1 MVKFENQ
8 RILVIYYIEL
18 RTRYFNK
25 FVKKIHVILTQL
37 RNIEPKLSYNIEA
50 ISQSPQW
57 SYRKLSYRKLSYQEY
72 FLPNILLELLIKQAN
87 RRITKSSVIKDTEY
101 KYYLIAESEKRDGLF
116 PDDGLFT
123 IFKILTNDDIHAKI
137 TAENERIKSF
147 LQNIQTIITGI
158 ENSDAYKQ
166 WMTVYYPQIQIDL
179 YESPTK
185 GGGKSS
191 RIAPEPSVSSHITD
205 TKSTLKIYKIS
216 QDNRK
221 EFLTNTYSVIKS
233 IDMIALY
240 LYSRSQNKNSIV
252 FIVIRQHITNLLE
265 NYNAY
270 RENMLELISK
280 YKFNSNID
288 LVPSYTSVLSKY
300 YTYRNNQV
308 EHVEHVEHVEQFAGR
323 FPDKK
328 KKRHIRAKPKQRIR
342 LRFP

>member
-18 RTRYFNK
+18 RTRYFNE
-25 FVKKIHVILTQL
+25 FVKKIHVILTQLLTQL

-87 RRITKSSVIKDTEY
+87 RRITKSSVIKDTEEG
-101 KYYLIAESEKRDGLF
+101 YYLIAESEKRDGLF

-137 TAENERIKSF
+137 KAENKRIESF
-147 LQNIQTIITGI
+147 LQNIHTIITGI
-158 ENSDAYKQ
+158 ENSEAYKE
-166 WMTVYYPQIQIDL
+166 WMTVDYPQIQIDL

-191 RIAPEPSVSSHITD
+191 RIAPEPSGSSHITE

-216 QDNRK
+216 QDNIE

-233 IDMIALY
+233 IDTIALY
-240 LYSRSQNKNSIV
+240 LYSRSPNKNSIE
-252 FIVIRQHITNLLE
+252 FIVIRQHITKLLE
-265 NYNAY
+265 KYNAY
-270 RENMLELISK
+270 RENMLELIRK

-288 LVPSYTSVLSKY
+288 LVPSYSSVLSKY
-300 YTYRNNQV
+300 YTYCNNQ
-308 EHVEHVEHVEQFAGR
+308 VEQFAGR

-328 KKRHIRAKPKQRIR
+328 KKLPIRVKPKQRIR

>member
-18 RTRYFNK
+18 RTRYFNE

-57 SYRKLSYRKLSYQEY
+57 SYRKLSYRKLSYRKLSYQEY

-87 RRITKSSVIKDTEY
+87 RRITKSSVIKDTEEG
-101 KYYLIAESEKRDGLF
+101 YYLIAESEKRDGLF
-116 PDDGLFT
+116 PEDGLFT

-137 TAENERIKSF
+137 TAENERIESF

-166 WMTVYYPQIQIDL
+166 WTTVYYPQIQIDL

-216 QDNRK
+216 QDNIE

-233 IDMIALY
+233 IDTIALY
-240 LYSRSQNKNSIV
+240 LYSRSPNKNSIE
-252 FIVIRQHITNLLE
+252 FIVIRQHITKLLE
-265 NYNAY
+265 KYNAY

-280 YKFNSNID
+280 YQFNSNID
-288 LVPSYTSVLSKY
+288 LVPSYTSVFSKY

-308 EHVEHVEHVEQFAGR
+308 EHVEEFAGR

-328 KKRHIRAKPKQRIR
+328 KKLPIRVKPKQRIR

>member
-18 RTRYFNK
+18 RTRYFNE

-37 RNIEPKLSYNIEA
+37 RNIEPELSYNIEA

-101 KYYLIAESEKRDGLF
+101 YLIAESEKRDGLF

-123 IFKILTNDDIHAKI
+123 IFKVLTNYDIQAKI
-137 TAENERIKSF
+137 KAENERIKSF

-166 WMTVYYPQIQIDL
+166 WMKADYPQIQNDL
-179 YESPTK
+179 YKSPTK
-185 GGGKSS
+185 GAGKSS
-191 RIAPEPSVSSHITD
+191 RIAPEPISVSHITD

-216 QDNRK
+216 QDNIE
-221 EFLTNTYSVIKS
+221 EFLTKTYSVIKS
-233 IDMIALY
+233 IDTIALY
-240 LYSRSQNKNSIV
+240 LYSRSPNKNSIV
-252 FIVIRQHITNLLE
+252 FIVIRQHITKLLE
-265 NYNAY
+265 KYNAY

-280 YKFNSNID
+280 YKFKSNID

-308 EHVEHVEHVEQFAGR
+308 EQLGGR

-328 KKRHIRAKPKQRIR
+328 KKLPIRAKPKQRIR

>member
-18 RTRYFNK
+18 RTRYFNE

-37 RNIEPKLSYNIEA
+37 RNIEPKPSYNIEA

-57 SYRKLSYRKLSYQEY
+57 SYRKLSYQEY

-87 RRITKSSVIKDTEY
+87 RRITKSSVIKDTEEG
-101 KYYLIAESEKRDGLF
+101 YYLIAESEKRDGLF

-137 TAENERIKSF
+137 KAENKRIESF
-147 LQNIQTIITGI
+147 LQNIHTIITGI
-158 ENSDAYKQ
+158 ENSEAYKE
-166 WMTVYYPQIQIDL
+166 WMTVDYPQIQIDL

-191 RIAPEPSVSSHITD
+191 RIAPEPISESHITD

-216 QDNRK
+216 QDNIE

-233 IDMIALY
+233 IDTIALY
-240 LYSRSQNKNSIV
+240 LYSLSPNNNSIV
-252 FIVIRQHITNLLE
+252 FFVIRQHITKLLE
-265 NYNAY
+265 KYNAY

-288 LVPSYTSVLSKY
+288 LVPSYTSVFSKY

-308 EHVEHVEHVEQFAGR
+308 QHVQHVQHVEQFAGR

-328 KKRHIRAKPKQRIR
+328 KKLPIRAKPKQRIR

>member
-18 RTRYFNK
+18 RTRYFNE

-37 RNIEPKLSYNIEA
+37 RNIEPELSYNIEA

-101 KYYLIAESEKRDGLF
+101 YLIAESEKRDGLF

-123 IFKILTNDDIHAKI
+123 IFKVLTNYDIQTKI
-137 TAENERIKSF
+137 KAENERIKSF

-166 WMTVYYPQIQIDL
+166 WMKADYPQIQNDL
-179 YESPTK
+179 YKSPTK
-185 GGGKSS
+185 GAGKCL
-191 RIAPEPSVSSHITD
+191 RIAPEPISVSHITD

-216 QDNRK
+216 QDNIE
-221 EFLTNTYSVIKS
+221 EFLTKTYSVIKS
-233 IDMIALY
+233 IDTIALY
-240 LYSRSQNKNSIV
+240 LYSRSPNKNSIV
-252 FIVIRQHITNLLE
+252 FIVIRQHITKLLE
-265 NYNAY
+265 KYNAY

-280 YKFNSNID
+280 YKFKSNID

-308 EHVEHVEHVEQFAGR
+308 EQLGGR

-328 KKRHIRAKPKQRIR
+328 KKLPIRAKPKQRIR

>member
-18 RTRYFNK
+18 RTRYFNE

-37 RNIEPKLSYNIEA
+37 RNIEPKPSYNIEA

-87 RRITKSSVIKDTEY
+87 RRITKSSVIKDTEEG
-101 KYYLIAESEKRDGLF
+101 YYLIAESEKRDGLF

-166 WMTVYYPQIQIDL
+166 WMTVYYPKIQIDL

-216 QDNRK
+216 QDNIK

-240 LYSRSQNKNSIV
+240 LYSRSPNKNSIV
-252 FIVIRQHITNLLE
+252 FIVIRRHITKLLE
-265 NYNAY
+265 KYNAY

-308 EHVEHVEHVEQFAGR
+308 EHVEHVEQFAGR

-328 KKRHIRAKPKQRIR
+328 KKLPIRAKPKQRIR